1 MFPFKFINKRMK
13 MTNFLLQEIKNV
25 KSTDKKELSVKKL
38 VALANARA
46 AKLAK
51 LNVSDFK
58 SGINSGWSS
67 IFNKILLPIFNL
79 YLKHRNNFYYR
90 LFRLVFKLYAL
101 AYVVSLIIAL
111 IIFGHDQ
118 YTHAFAFIKFQRE
131 ILSEIRDSLTNS
143 FNLIRRILT
152 GYEPKPEPKGWN
164 LWPSIN
170 DYQSKFKDY
179 EKLGKL
185 VDAIRDNPYQSDREL
200 FLNRNLFT
208 DSSNWYDFYKSPFFY
223 IPVTAIVTGAAIYY
237 NLDTIQNLGSKIV
250 LPTIVTTVVNKVW
263 NYMPSIPFRRT
274 ATTVLPE
281 PETLFSVPSSRTS
294 QIGVEDSMYFRNEAA
309 EANKA
314 IQEME
319 QQLADSDARA
329 HAARTKM
336 VAAINEMK
344 SVANSLSN
352 TPLVSSTPVASTSK
366 LPDVLTSSSPIVDVA
381 DDGSEK
387 AWIAQADSRSQSPTQ
402 QVESSPSHD

>member
-1 MFPFKFINKRMK
+1 MK

-170 DYQSKFKDY
+170 DYQSKLKDY

-263 NYMPSIPFRRT
+263 SYMPSIPFRRT
-274 ATTVLPE
+274 VTEITTN
-281 PETLFSVPSSRTS
+281 ETIFSAPSSRTS
-294 QIGVEDSMYFRNEAA
+294 QVGIEDSRYFRNEVID
-309 EANKA
+309 ANKA
-314 IQEME
+314 VQEME
-319 QQLADSDARA
+319 QQLADIDKRSEISRA
-329 HAARTKM
+329 KM

-352 TPLVSSTPVASTSK
+352 TPFNPSTPIQSSTN
-366 LPDVLTSSSPIVDVA
+366 LVDVTISPVVDIP

-387 AWIAQADSRSQSPTQ
+387 AWNVQADSRAGSPTPIASGSNITVEQSP
-402 QVESSPSHD
+402 S